1 MVLKNKTKIKTK
13 PKTKTKP
20 KPKNKQNQIQ
30 KQSQNVVVNIHET
43 KKKQTKRKPNKKN
56 DEKETNSGSGGSSAV
71 YAIPDNRAIDTL
83 RGELV
88 NTQNKLLS
96 ITNTPNMV
104 NMRQNGDESFSNSN
118 NRLRSI
124 EGNNKNSTTP
134 YKIEE
139 GKQYKSNI
147 LGDEPYIISNDFK
160 IKKPRGKNKAKITE
174 LTEDEL
180 RSEKAPEKEPP
191 KEMKKEDLDSFVID
205 EYDEE
210 LIKQERNSERIRKR
224 TEEKRKKE
232 EQIKAEKK
240 AMEDKKALEEKKA
253 SQKKAKKVTKEK

>member
-1 MVLKNKTKIKTK
+1 
-13 PKTKTKP
+13 
-20 KPKNKQNQIQ
+20 
-30 KQSQNVVVNIHET
+30 
-43 KKKQTKRKPNKKN
+43 
-56 DEKETNSGSGGSSAV
+56 
-71 YAIPDNRAIDTL
+71 
-83 RGELV
+83 
-88 NTQNKLLS
+88 
-96 ITNTPNMV
+96 
-104 NMRQNGDESFSNSN
+104 MRQNGDESFSNSN

-124 EGNNKNSTTP
+124 EGNNKTSTTP

-180 RSEKAPEKEPP
+180 RSEKAPEKESS

-224 TEEKRKKE
+224 TEEKRIKE
-232 EQIKAEKK
+232 EQIKAE
-240 AMEDKKALEEKKA
+240 KALEEKKA